1 MKSLT
6 RSPRDSPHGKKWL
19 LGPASGRNASAVV
32 PGAIATNAVD
42 AGAAGGG
49 AAGAD
54 ATAFAG
60 PWKNEKEKFSGG
72 CDMATAGPPL
82 ARAHSAGGGGA
93 LREVVSAGMRL

>member
-60 PWKNEKEKFSGG
+60 PWKNEKDKFSGG
-72 CDMATAGPPL
+72 CDMAGRTRPGHRLP
-82 ARAHSAGGGGA
+82 ARTQLTQGGG
-93 LREVVSAGMRL
+93 RTKTCP